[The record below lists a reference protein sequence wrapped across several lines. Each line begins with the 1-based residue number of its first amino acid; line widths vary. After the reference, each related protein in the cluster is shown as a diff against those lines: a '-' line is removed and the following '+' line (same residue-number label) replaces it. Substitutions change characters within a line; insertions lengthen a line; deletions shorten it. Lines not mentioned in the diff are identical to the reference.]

1 MAGEGRGA
9 DEEGEDKRCFIRHAF
24 AFMLVGRVHIHHY
37 VNGLYIIASTTI
49 QSQFAVSS

>member
-9 DEEGEDKRCFIRHAF
+9 DEEGEDKGCFIRHDL

-37 VNGLYIIASTTI
+37 VNG
-49 QSQFAVSS
+49 F